1 MEETYK
7 RDLYSVIR
15 KHNSVNTL
23 LESLKSDEEAGE
35 EPAGRSKSLERQSH
49 FRAKSPGALS
59 QTLSQIG
66 QEDRK
71 PPLTRQA
78 ER

>member
-1 MEETYK
+1 MEEAYK
-7 RDLYSVIR
+7 RDLYSVVR

-23 LESLKSDEEAGE
+23 LESLKSDEEAE
-35 EPAGRSKSLERQSH
+35 ELAGRSKSLDRQTH
-49 FRAKSPGALS
+49 VRAKSPGALS
-59 QTLSQIG
+59 QTPSQIV

>member
-23 LESLKSDEEAGE
+23 LESLKSDEEVE
-35 EPAGRSKSLERQSH
+35 EPAGRSKSLERQSQL
-49 FRAKSPGALS
+49 RARSPGALS
-59 QTLSQIG
+59 QTLSQVMM
-66 QEDRK
+66 EDRK

>member
-23 LESLKSDEEAGE
+23 LESIKSDEETE
-35 EPAGRSKSLERQSH
+35 EPAVRSKSLERQGQL
-49 FRAKSPGALS
+49 RAKSPGALS
-59 QTLSQIG
+59 QTLSQVVL
-66 QEDRK
+66 EDRK

>member
-23 LESLKSDEEAGE
+23 LESLKSDEEAE

-59 QTLSQIG
+59 QTLSQIV

>member
-23 LESLKSDEEAGE
+23 LESIKSDEETE
-35 EPAGRSKSLERQSH
+35 EPAAGRSKSLERQSH
-49 FRAKSPGALS
+49 LRAKSPGALS
-59 QTLSQIG
+59 QTLSTMA

>member
-1 MEETYK
+1 MEEAYK

-15 KHNSVNTL
+15 KHNSANTL
-23 LESLKSDEEAGE
+23 LESLKSDEEL
-35 EPAGRSKSLERQSH
+35 PAERSKSLERQSQA
-49 FRAKSPGALS
+49 RAKSPGALS
-59 QTLSQIG
+59 QTLSQIV

>member
-15 KHNSVNTL
+15 KHNR
-23 LESLKSDEEAGE
+23 ESLKSDEEAE
-35 EPAGRSKSLERQSH
+35 EPAGRSKSLERQSQL
-49 FRAKSPGALS
+49 RAKSPGALS
-59 QTLSQIG
+59 QTLSQVG